1 MHQVLRPRRFE
12 EKRRGPGGQGVEDV
26 LVELEGGEDDDPG
39 DLGDLARRLD
49 AVDAGH
55 ADVHQHHVGSFAADE
70 VDGLLAV
77 GGFARDLHVGLGLD
91 DHAKPRAHERLV
103 VGDRHADCFHAPL
116 PDPLP

>member
-12 EKRRGPGGQGVEDV
+12 EERRGPGGQGVEDV

-116 PDPLP
+116 P